1 MLNTQFIAAGLVVQR
16 RGRHLECV
24 RTLQTNLIFQDIED
38 GSYVELDTSD
48 FLTELAEQ
56 KTLVVDA
63 KATDDYIDFPDS
75 EPESTVP
82 FFALTDSQQMKLDIR
97 LTFVKGIH
105 KRKITRGQRRL
116 LEEAAVE
123 ITKEINDR
131 IADPRH
137 TLKRP
142 PAPATLNRWLH
153 RYEVG
158 HCECEFAYLSICV
171 EKSPLQARSKERD
184 LG

>member
-1 MLNTQFIAAGLVVQR
+1 
-16 RGRHLECV
+16 
-24 RTLQTNLIFQDIED
+24 
-38 GSYVELDTSD
+38 
-48 FLTELAEQ
+48 
-56 KTLVVDA
+56 
-63 KATDDYIDFPDS
+63 
-75 EPESTVP
+75 
-82 FFALTDSQQMKLDIR
+82 MKLDIR

-123 ITKEINDR
+123 ITNEINDR

-158 HCECEFAYLSICV
+158 HCEASSLISLSAL
-171 EKSPLQARSKERD
+171 KSPPFRLDPRNETLVDEAIRATLFSAGIRNISEIHRAYQLLADRFNRQQRAHKKPELPVAGLATLWRRIQKISR
-184 LG
+184 LWL